1 MRILFWFR
9 KDLRLDDNT
18 GLAAAAR
25 DAGGD
30 VVPFYASEPAIL
42 SRPDIAPI
50 RVQFV
55 LDALADLAA
64 ACARAGSR
72 LALAHGDATATVVAA
87 ARASGADAVWW
98 NDEYEPELLARD
110 AAVERALRAAGLGV
124 ERFHD
129 RLLVPPGAVRTQA
142 GTPFTVYSPY
152 RRACEALPTPLP
164 SPLPAVTR
172 LAAHD
177 LPAPPPATLE
187 RLGFAPPPPAAVAA
201 WPGGAAAARR
211 RLEAFLEHGLARYAG
226 ERDFPAVAAHSRLS
240 ADLKFGTIGV
250 RRVAHAAL
258 GALGGRAAGRDPAL
272 RSSVDKFIAELRWR
286 DFYAQVLFHFPH
298 AATGAFRREFDALR
312 WEGDPAWF
320 DAWKAGRTGYPI
332 VDAAMRELAA
342 TGFMHNR
349 TRMIVASFL
358 TKDLLLDWRAGER
371 WFMQNLV
378 DGDLASNNGGWQW
391 AAGTG
396 TDAQPYFRI
405 FNPVLQGARFDPEG
419 TYVKRWVPELAA
431 VPAEKIHV
439 PWEIGVKRR
448 RGSAPALFADAGPPA
463 AYPGRIVLH
472 EEMRERALAMYRAA
486 G

>member
-9 KDLRLDDNT
+9 KDLRLDDNS

-25 DAGGD
+25 DAGGN
-30 VVPFYASEPAIL
+30 VVPFYGSEPAIL
-42 SRPDIAPI
+42 TRPDIAPI

-55 LDALADLAA
+55 LDSLADLSA

-72 LALAHGDATATVVAA
+72 LALAHGDATTMVLAA
-87 ARASGADAVWW
+87 ARACGADAVYW
-98 NDEYEPELLARD
+98 NDEYEPALRARD
-110 AAVERALRAAGLGV
+110 AAVEATLRGAGFGV

-129 RLLVPPGAVRTQA
+129 RLLVPPDEVRTRA
-142 GTPFTVYSPY
+142 GTPFTVYTPY
-152 RRACEALPTPLP
+152 RRACEALPVPLP

-172 LAAHD
+172 LAAHE
-177 LPAPPPATLE
+177 LPAPPLATLAQ
-187 RLGFAPPPPAAVAA
+187 LGFPMVPRDALAA
-201 WPGGAAAARR
+201 WHGGASAAARR
-211 RLEAFLEHGLARYAG
+211 LETFLEHALARYMG
-226 ERDFPAVAAHSRLS
+226 ERDFPAAAAHSRLS

-250 RRVAHAAL
+250 RRAAH
-258 GALGGRAAGRDPAL
+258 GALAVADGGRGGPAL

-286 DFYAQVLFHFPH
+286 DFYAQVLHHHPH
-298 AATGAFRREFDALR
+298 AAAGAFRREFDAIR
-312 WEGDPAWF
+312 WAGADAWF
-320 DAWKAGRTGYPI
+320 EAWKEGRTGYPI

-349 TRMIVASFL
+349 ARMIVASFL
-358 TKDLLLDWRAGER
+358 TKDLLTDWRRGER

-405 FNPVLQGARFDPEG
+405 FNPVLQGVRFDPDG
-419 TYVKRWVPELAA
+419 TYVKRWVPELAD
-431 VPAEKIHV
+431 VPTEFVHT
-439 PWEIGVKRR
+439 PWEIGTKRR
-448 RGSAPALFADAGPPA
+448 RGTTGLFPDTVPPA
-463 AYPGRIVLH
+463 AYPERIVIH

-486 G
+486 SNP